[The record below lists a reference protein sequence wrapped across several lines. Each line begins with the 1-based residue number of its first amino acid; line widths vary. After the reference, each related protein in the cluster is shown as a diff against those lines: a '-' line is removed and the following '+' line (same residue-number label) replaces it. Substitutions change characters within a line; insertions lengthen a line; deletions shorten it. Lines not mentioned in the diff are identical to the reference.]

1 MFKKVKDNQYIVTGD
16 KDLIDNKIKNI
27 INDISILSSS
37 KYNDTMNDIIY
48 ENLLSRYIS
57 GLFIRDYSSDLDG
70 VHHVIIA
77 ITINNNN
84 YNITVGN
91 FDLDNDIKYLNGI
104 IEV

>member
-27 INDISILSSS
+27 IEEISIIGSS
-37 KYNDTMNDIIY
+37 KYNETMNDIIY
-48 ENLLSRYIS
+48 ENLLSRFIS
-57 GLFIRDYSSDLDG
+57 GLFIQEHESDLDG
-70 VHHVIIA
+70 VHHVIIS

-84 YNITVGN
+84 YSITVGN

-104 IEV
+104 IEI

>member
-16 KDLIDNKIKNI
+16 KDLINNKIKNI
-27 INDISILSSS
+27 INDISVIGSS

-48 ENLLSRYIS
+48 EHLLSRYIS
-57 GLFIRDYSSDLDG
+57 GLFIRDYASDLDG
-70 VHHVIIA
+70 VHHVIIGMS
-77 ITINNNN
+77 INNTN

-104 IEV
+104 IET